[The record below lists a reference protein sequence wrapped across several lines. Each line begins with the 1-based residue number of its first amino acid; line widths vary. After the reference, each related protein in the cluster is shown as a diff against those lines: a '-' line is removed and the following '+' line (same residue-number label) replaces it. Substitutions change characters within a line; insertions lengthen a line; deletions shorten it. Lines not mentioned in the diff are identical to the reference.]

1 MLLALDA
8 GNTNI
13 TVGVWDG
20 DLLVTRWRLRTLR
33 DQTADE
39 WGILL
44 RNLFDFA
51 GLDQSAVN
59 GVVIASVVPQ
69 LEASLRLM
77 SKRYFSQ
84 DPLFVTSETDTGI
97 TIRYE
102 NPREVGA
109 DRIVNAVSAYNKYG
123 GPVIVVDLG
132 TAITFDVI
140 SVNAE
145 YLGGVICPGIGI
157 SIEALV
163 SRTARLPQVDFRNP
177 GSVIG
182 RTTVTSMQSGLYYGA
197 IGMIDAIAERL
208 LAELGST
215 TRFVA
220 TGGQAAMILEDSRYL
235 HSVDEDITLDGLRL
249 IWNRSGG
256 TIQAQAEGSGAPGG
270 R

>member
-20 DLLVTRWRLRTLR
+20 DTLAARWRLRTSR

-44 RNLFDFA
+44 RNLFDLA
-51 GLDQSAVN
+51 QLDQS
-59 GVVIASVVPQ
+59 VVDDVIIASVVPP
-69 LEASLRLM
+69 LNASLRKM
-77 SKRYFSQ
+77 SSRYFSR
-84 DPLFVTSETDTGI
+84 DPLFITSDLDTGI
-97 TIRYE
+97 AIRYD

-109 DRIVNAVSAYNKYG
+109 DRIVNAVAAFHKYG

-140 SVNAE
+140 SGSAE
-145 YLGGVICPGIGI
+145 YLGGVICPGVGI

-177 GSVIG
+177 GGVIG
-182 RTTVTSMQSGLYYGA
+182 RTTVTSMQSGLYFGL
-197 IGMIDAIAERL
+197 IGMIDALAERL
-208 LAELGST
+208 LAELGSKT
-215 TRFVA
+215 KLVA
-220 TGGQAAMILEDSRYL
+220 TGGQAPMIVKDSRYVHL
-235 HSVDEDITLDGLRL
+235 VDEDITLDGLRL
-249 IWNRSGG
+249 IWRRVRN
-256 TIQAQAEGSGAPGG
+256 AA
-270 R
+270 

>member
-20 DLLVTRWRLRTLR
+20 NTLVARWRLRTLR

-51 GLDQSAVN
+51 KLDQSSVN
-59 GVVIASVVPQ
+59 GVIIASVVPP
-69 LEASLRLM
+69 LEASLQKM
-77 SKRYFSQ
+77 SKCYFSR

-97 TIRYE
+97 TIRYD

-109 DRIVNAVSAYNKYG
+109 DRIVNAVAAYSKYG

-140 SVNAE
+140 SANAE
-145 YLGGVICPGIGI
+145 YLGGVICPGVAI
-157 SIEALV
+157 SVEALV
-163 SRTARLPQVDFRNP
+163 SRTARLPQVDFRDP

-182 RTTVTSMQSGLYYGA
+182 KTTVASMQSGLYYGA

-208 LAELGST
+208 LAELGSET
-215 TRFVA
+215 KVVV
-220 TGGQAAMILEDSRYL
+220 TGGQAQMILKDSRYL
-235 HSVDEDITLDGLRL
+235 HSVDEDITLEGLRL
-249 IWNRSGG
+249 IWERV
-256 TIQAQAEGSGAPGG
+256 QRAA
-270 R
+270 